1 MKWTL
6 APFVATATVVAVLL
20 ALMQLAGRAAVSLLP
35 AFEPE
40 LNAWLEDIG
49 AEVHGIEGRWHGIN
63 PGFAVRR
70 LRFASGEL
78 HDVRFELDILESL
91 WRNRVVARHL
101 AVADGTVDFERH
113 GQGWRLRGATQ
124 PLDFDFATLAAY
136 SDAVRVTLRLRMFE
150 AEDVHE
156 LGRLAWLGS
165 NYNNRHLLSLT
176 LTPPGTCDSCGLL
189 LEGEVRSGGD
199 GHGRL
204 IASRLASRAL
214 PLVGG
219 AEINAIG
226 TWRRDEGSGQA
237 RLRLDMNDAQV
248 PGGALDLSAQ
258 LSAWSVAGGEGER
271 RRGRIDQ
278 LRVTVGNESI
288 ALGGGFAIDG
298 DGIDIWS
305 PELNLAEVARLG
317 ALFLGPHAGAAWLR
331 GPAPTGRLRAV
342 QARLTTDGNVAW
354 MAQAED
360 VHLAGYRGA
369 PTVAGADGR
378 LVGVVEEGVAR
389 VAVRARDGLE
399 IGFTDHFA
407 GSWRLQRAVGEL
419 TFWVGGGHLHLRG
432 SGIEVATADVQA
444 RGGFAL
450 AHDGSDGETRVLIE
464 GAIDR
469 ADVESAFSYI
479 PRKLPAATR
488 NWLRS
493 AVGGGVLRDGRLL
506 WHSRARPVHGLLSR
520 RFELAASVQD
530 ATVAYDPEWP
540 EARNFDGRVTITPD
554 GVVVQGDATVFGA
567 RLESADVRVPPSGDL
582 VQVRFA
588 AEHDADRLLAF
599 LRVMPEPRRLDFLDD
614 EWSATGNVAVAASL
628 AIPLRQPEQDA
639 LPIEQAIDIELDL
652 KGTDVDLANL
662 GLAFD
667 DMVGQV
673 SLRLPD
679 VVRADGLAGTLFGN
693 PVTMVIASET
703 EGDGGD
709 HAIRFDA
716 RGAASVADAAAL
728 LEVEPPPVVAGEAGF
743 HATFTAFPE
752 AGRAPELTVHTDL
765 QGVALDLPAPLGK
778 SAETARELHL
788 TAQLLDGYGAVNL
801 RYAIDPAA
809 HESADEAARGAT
821 AGGDDL
827 ALSGWLH
834 VVDDGLLRG
843 ALGIG
848 APAPIADA
856 TADRI
861 ILRGSLGAVPFA
873 AEAIA
878 ALPDWEARELRLARL
893 DLGQFAL
900 DDVVVSG
907 QTIGSESTFTLR
919 SREAEGTFARSGN
932 APWQVNLASIRLPA
946 GEEEDESDPLTVA
959 VMDDLPDADVN
970 IQSVHVGE
978 DDYGSWRFNL
988 RGNAEGI
995 ALVDLSAE
1003 VRGLE
1008 VEVTEPL
1015 RWSRASNTTEF
1026 VGVVGAGNV
1035 AEVLPQWDFAPSV
1048 ESESFAMQGRLSW
1061 PGSPLLFDLAHLSG
1075 NVSLALDSGRFVD
1088 VDTGSGATRIMSLVN
1103 FWTIAK
1109 RLNLDFSDVF
1119 GEGIGFDEVRMQ
1131 LALDDGLVR
1140 FEEPAS
1146 IAGTGS
1152 SFRINGTVDLDT
1164 GELDNEMIVTLPLHQ
1179 SLPWYAA
1186 FIALANPAG
1195 AVGVLVGGQL
1205 LREPLNRLTSGKYRI
1220 GGTYDEPEVDF
1231 VSIFAE
1237 DIEGTAAPEAAEEPM
1252 SAPADAALMET
1263 SAR

>member
-6 APFVATATVVAVLL
+6 ASFAATATVVAVLL
-20 ALMQLAGRAAVSLLP
+20 ALTQLAGRAAVSLLP

-40 LNAWLEDIG
+40 LNGWLEDVG

-63 PGFAVRR
+63 PGFAVRHI
-70 LRFASGEL
+70 RFASGEL

-113 GQGWRLRGATQ
+113 GLGWRLRGVTQ

-136 SDAVRVTLRLRMFE
+136 SDAVKVTLRLRMFE
-150 AEDVHE
+150 AGHVQE

-176 LTPPGTCDSCGLL
+176 LTPPGACDSCGLL

-204 IASRLASRAL
+204 IASRLATEAMSLA
-214 PLVGG
+214 GD

-237 RLRLDMNDAQV
+237 RLRLDVSDAKT
-248 PGGALDLSAQ
+248 PGGALDLTAQ
-258 LSAWSVAGGEGER
+258 LSAWSVSGGEGEH

-278 LRVTVGNESI
+278 MRVTIGNQSL

-305 PELNLAEVARLG
+305 PELNLAELARMG
-317 ALFLGPHAGAAWLR
+317 ALILGPHAAAAWLR

-342 QARLTTDGNVAW
+342 RARLATDGNVAW

-360 VHLAGYRGA
+360 LSLAGYRGA
-369 PTVAGADGR
+369 PAVAGADGR
-378 LVGVVEEGVAR
+378 LVGVVEEGAAR

-419 TFWVGGGHLHLRG
+419 TFWVRGGHLHLRG
-432 SGIEVATADVQA
+432 SGIEAATADVQA

-450 AHDGSDGETRVLIE
+450 AHDGSEGETRVLIE
-464 GAIDR
+464 GVIDR
-469 ADVESAFSYI
+469 ADVASAFSYI

-488 NWLRS
+488 SWLRS
-493 AVGGGVLRDGRLL
+493 AVGGGVLHNGRLL

-520 RFELAASVQD
+520 RFELRAGVQD

-540 EARNFDGRVTITPD
+540 EARDFDGRVTITPG

-567 RLESADVRVPPSGDL
+567 RLKSADVRVPASGDL
-582 VQVRFA
+582 VRVRFA
-588 AEHDADRLLAF
+588 AEHDADELLAF
-599 LRVMPEPRRLDFLDD
+599 LRAMPERHRPDFLHD
-614 EWSATGNVAVAASL
+614 EWSATGNVAVMASL
-628 AIPLRQPEQDA
+628 AIPLGEPVPGSS
-639 LPIEQAIDIELDL
+639 PIEQALDIELDL
-652 KGTDVDLANL
+652 MGTDVNLGSL

-667 DMVGQV
+667 DMVGHV

-679 VVRADGLAGTLFGN
+679 VARADGLAGELFGK
-693 PVTMVIASET
+693 PVTMVVASET

-709 HAIRFDA
+709 HAIRFDV
-716 RGAASVADAAAL
+716 RGAATVRDAAAL
-728 LEVEPPPVVAGEAGF
+728 LEVEPPPVVVGEFGF
-743 HATFTAFPE
+743 DATFTAFPE
-752 AGRAPELTVHTDL
+752 AGRAPELTVRSDL
-765 QGVALDLPAPLGK
+765 KGVALDLPAPLGK

-788 TAQLLDGYGAVNL
+788 TAQLLDGYRAVNL
-801 RYAIDPAA
+801 RYANDPAA
-809 HESADEAARGAT
+809 SEAAGEAASTAT
-821 AGGDDL
+821 AGGHDL

-856 TADRI
+856 TADRV
-861 ILRGSLGAVPFA
+861 ILQGSLGAVPFA

-919 SREAEGTFARSGN
+919 SDEAEGTFARTGN

-988 RGNAEGI
+988 RSSAEGVS
-995 ALVDLSAE
+995 LVDLSAE

-1015 RWSRASNTTEF
+1015 HWSRASNTTEF

-1061 PGSPLLFDLAHLSG
+1061 PGSPLMFNLAHLSG
-1075 NVSLALDSGRFVD
+1075 DARLDLDSGRFVD

-1131 LALDDGLVR
+1131 LALDDGLAH

-1205 LREPLNRLTSGKYRI
+1205 LREPLSRLTSGKYRI

-1237 DIEGTAAPEAAEEPM
+1237 DIEGTAAPEATEEPM
-1252 SAPADAALMET
+1252 SAPVDAALMET

>member
-1 MKWTL
+1 MKRALTSF
-6 APFVATATVVAVLL
+6 AATATVVAVLL
-20 ALMQLAGRAAVSLLP
+20 ALTQLAGRAAVHLLP
-35 AFEPE
+35 AFEPQ
-40 LNAWLEDIG
+40 LNTLLEGMG
-49 AEVHGIEGRWHGIN
+49 AEVHGIEGQWHGIN
-63 PGFAVRR
+63 PGFAVRHLR
-70 LRFASGEL
+70 LASGDL
-78 HDVRFELDILESL
+78 HDVRFELDLLESL

-101 AVADGTVDFERH
+101 TVADGTVDLERH
-113 GQGWRLRGATQ
+113 GQGWRLRGVTE
-124 PLDFDFATLAAY
+124 PLDFDFVTLAAY
-136 SDAVRVTLRLRMFE
+136 SDAVGVTLRLRMFDAGE
-150 AEDVHE
+150 MQE

-176 LTPPGTCDSCGLL
+176 LTPPGACSSCGLL

-204 IASRLASRAL
+204 IASRFATSAL
-214 PLVGG
+214 PLAGG

-226 TWRRDEGSGQA
+226 AWRRDEGSGRA
-237 RLRLDMNDAQV
+237 RIRLDVNDAQA
-248 PGGALDLSAQ
+248 PGGAVDLTAE

-271 RRGRIDQ
+271 RRGRLDQ
-278 LRVTVGNESI
+278 MRVAVGGESI

-305 PELNLAEVARLG
+305 PELDLAELARLG
-317 ALFLGPHAGAAWLR
+317 GLILGPHAAAAWLR
-331 GPAPTGRLRAV
+331 GPAPTGHLRAV
-342 QARLTTDGNVAW
+342 RARLTTDGDVTW
-354 MAQAED
+354 MAQVED
-360 VHLAGYRGA
+360 GGLAGYRGA
-369 PTVAGADGR
+369 PALGGAAAR
-378 LVGVVEEGVAR
+378 LVGVVGDGVAR
-389 VAVRARDGLE
+389 VAVRAQDGFE

-407 GSWRLQRAVGEL
+407 DSWRLQRAAGEL
-419 TFWVGGGHLHLRG
+419 TFWVGGGHLFLRG
-432 SGIEVATADVQA
+432 SGIEAATADVHA

-450 AHDGSDGETRVLIE
+450 AHDGGEGETRVLIE

-469 ADVESAFSYI
+469 ADVASAFSYV
-479 PRKLPAATR
+479 PRNLPSATR

-493 AVGGGVLRDGRLL
+493 AAVGGLLGNGRLL
-506 WHSRARPVHGLLSR
+506 WHSRARPVYGLLSR
-520 RFELAASVQD
+520 RFELAAGVQD
-530 ATVAYDPEWP
+530 ATVAYDQDWP
-540 EARNFDGRVTITPD
+540 EARDFDGRVAITPS
-554 GVVVQGDATVFGA
+554 GVVVQGNATVFGV
-567 RLESADVRVPPSGDL
+567 RLRSADVQVPPSGDL
-582 VQVRFA
+582 VRVRFA
-588 AEHDADRLLAF
+588 AEHDAGQLLAF
-599 LRVMPEPRRLDFLDD
+599 LRAMPERRRLDFLHD
-614 EWSATGNVAVAASL
+614 EWSATGDVAVTASL
-628 AIPLRQPEQDA
+628 AIPLRHPVPGSSA
-639 LPIEQAIDIELDL
+639 IEQATDIELDL
-652 KGTDVDLANL
+652 KGTVVNLANL

-667 DMVGQV
+667 DMVGKV

-679 VVRADGLAGTLFGN
+679 VARADDLAGTLFGE
-693 PVTMVIASET
+693 PVTVTVASET
-703 EGDGGD
+703 EGGGRD
-709 HAIRFDA
+709 HAIRFDV

-728 LEVEPPPVVAGEAGF
+728 LEVEPPAVAAGNFRF
-743 HATFTAFPE
+743 HAAFAAFPNAE
-752 AGRAPELTVHTDL
+752 RAPELTMRSDL
-765 QGVALDLPAPLGK
+765 KGVTLDLPAPLGK

-788 TAQLLDGYGAVNL
+788 TAQLLDGYRAVNL
-801 RYAIDPAA
+801 RYASDSEALRP
-809 HESADEAARGAT
+809 EGEAAGA
-821 AGGDDL
+821 AMADDEL

-834 VVDDGLLRG
+834 VVDDGLQRG
-843 ALGIG
+843 ALGIA

-861 ILRGSLGAVPFA
+861 ILTGSLGAVRFA

-878 ALPDWEARELRLARL
+878 ALPDWEARELRLERL

-907 QTIGSESTFTLR
+907 QTIGSEAAFTLR
-919 SREAEGTFARSGN
+919 SREAEGSFARTGN
-932 APWQVNLASIRLPA
+932 APWQVDLASIHLPA
-946 GEEEDESDPLTVA
+946 GEEEDESDPLAVA
-959 VMDDLPDADVN
+959 VMDDLPDADVH
-970 IQSVHVGE
+970 IESVHVGE
-978 DDYGSWRFNL
+978 DDYGSWRFGL
-988 RGNAEGI
+988 RRNADGI
-995 ALVDLSAE
+995 SLLDLSAQ

-1008 VEVTEPL
+1008 VEVAEPMH
-1015 RWSRASNTTEF
+1015 WSRVGNTTEF
-1026 VGVVGAGNV
+1026 VGVVRAGNV
-1035 AEVLPQWDFAPSV
+1035 AEVLPLWDFAPSV

-1061 PGSPLLFDLAHLSG
+1061 PGSPLMFDLAHLSG
-1075 NVSLALDSGRFVD
+1075 NVSLDLDSGRFVD

-1205 LREPLNRLTSGKYRI
+1205 LREPLSRLTSGKYRI